1 MAAAIG
7 LVNAAGSV
15 ARQGEVQRRTGDQGG
30 GLGCLL
36 VQRQMDF
43 AEGIAKSVNQGAKSD
58 RGVLDFEVESCFVM
72 VCVVG
77 SGGGLGLT
85 GGVSHGL

>member
-1 MAAAIG
+1 MATAIG

-15 ARQGEVQRRTGDQGG
+15 ARQGEVQCRTGDQGT

-43 AEGIAKSVNQGAKSD
+43 AEGIAKSVKQGAKSD
-58 RGVLDFEVESCFVM
+58 RGMLHFEIESVFCHAIR
-72 VCVVG
+72 
-77 SGGGLGLT
+77 
-85 GGVSHGL
+85 GGVARRAMLN

>member
-1 MAAAIG
+1 MATVIG
-7 LVNAAGSV
+7 LVNTAGSV

-58 RGVLDFEVESCFVM
+58 RGVLHFEIESCFAM
-72 VCVVG
+72 LCVVG
-77 SGGGLGLT
+77 SFEGLC
-85 GGVSHGL
+85 